1 MEPEKIYVV
10 DTSVTAKLF
19 VVENYQEQAK
29 QVYEQ
34 AIKKEITLIAPE
46 LTCYELNSFLTQANM
61 SLDEIKEYLLFF
73 DKQIQKGIITI
84 VPYSLEIQTKAA
96 EIASIDTQG
105 KGYISSLDA
114 TFHALALI
122 ENAIFLTADSKHY
135 DKTKDLVGSILHL
148 KNFK

>member
-1 MEPEKIYVV
+1 
-10 DTSVTAKLF
+10 
-19 VVENYQEQAK
+19 
-29 QVYEQ
+29 
-34 AIKKEITLIAPE
+34 
-46 LTCYELNSFLTQANM
+46 M
-61 SLDEIKEYLLFF
+61 SLDEVKKYLLFF

-122 ENAIFLTADSKHY
+122 ENAVFLTADGKY
-135 DKTKDLVGSILHL
+135 YNKTKDLVGSILHL
-148 KNFK
+148 KDFK